1 MTYPEAIRRIENLP
15 SLRFKISDSLYGRS
29 KYQWLKMHN
38 VSIVKGDH
46 PLKMLGESLDMIGGL
61 SELLPS
67 KSEKILIKP
76 NFGCH
81 KTALTGATT
90 DLRVLTA
97 LIQMLQS
104 QGYSNIV
111 VGDGGM
117 AGYLKINILDY
128 LGVPALCKN
137 YGVPV
142 LDLNRDDSILM
153 KLRSGARVKISKT
166 ILESKV
172 INLAKL
178 KTHVLTTV
186 SLGIKNL
193 LGCVVGSDKREVHLH
208 GLDENLANLP
218 SIIKPRLTIIEGLFG
233 MEGRGPVA
241 GKPKKSDLIIA
252 SPDVIAADMVA
263 SRLMGF
269 DPFDIRHIT
278 YAIKMASRPYRWG
291 DIRILG
297 TPITKAITPFEAATP
312 IKLEANPY
320 INRLKHMI
328 RGNPLYPVATT
339 LLSSSKAVSTLFKD
353 LGILQEGIDYE
364 PSMRP
369 PKVDKNICRGCDL
382 CKNVCPVDA
391 ISILNGK
398 ADIDPD
404 KCVKCYCCVEI
415 CPYST
420 IAL

>member
-1 MTYPEAIRRIENLP
+1 
-15 SLRFKISDSLYGRS
+15 
-29 KYQWLKMHN
+29 MHT
-38 VSIVKGDH
+38 VSIIKDH
-46 PLKMLGESLDMIGGL
+46 DPHRMLEESLNKIGEL
-61 SELLPS
+61 STFFPR

-90 DLRVLTA
+90 DLRTLA
-97 LIQMLQS
+97 SLIQMLQS
-104 QGYSNIV
+104 HGYSDIV

-117 AGYLKINILDY
+117 AGYLKINILGY
-128 LGVPALCKN
+128 LGVPALCKK

-142 LDLNRDDSILM
+142 LDLNRDDAVLV
-153 KLRSGARVKISKT
+153 KLRSGARVRISKT
-166 ILESKV
+166 ALESQI

-178 KTHVLTTV
+178 KTHVLTIVT
-186 SLGIKNL
+186 LGIKNL

-218 SIIKPRLTIIEGLFG
+218 SVVKPNLTIIEGLWG

-252 SPDVIAADMVA
+252 SSDVIAADVVA
-263 SRLMGF
+263 SRVMGF
-269 DPFDIRHIT
+269 NPFGIRHIS
-278 YAIKMASRPYRWG
+278 YAIKMASRPYTWR

-297 TPITKAITPFEAATP
+297 TPVTNAITPFEAATP
-312 IKLEANPY
+312 TRLEANPY
-320 INRLKHMI
+320 VNRLKHLI

-339 LLSSSKAVSTLFKD
+339 LVSSKTVATLFKD
-353 LGILQEGIDYE
+353 LGILQEEIDYE
-364 PSMRP
+364 PSVRSLS
-369 PKVDKNICRGCDL
+369 VDKSACTGCGLCR
-382 CKNVCPVDA
+382 NVCPANA

-398 ADIDPD
+398 TAVDPD
-404 KCVKCYCCVEI
+404 KCVKCYCCAEI
-415 CPYST
+415 CPSGA

>member
-1 MTYPEAIRRIENLP
+1 
-15 SLRFKISDSLYGRS
+15 
-29 KYQWLKMHN
+29 MHT
-38 VSIVKGDH
+38 VSIIKDH
-46 PLKMLGESLDMIGGL
+46 DPHKMLEESLNLIGGI
-61 SELLPS
+61 SAFFPH

-90 DLRVLTA
+90 DLRALAA
-97 LIQMLQS
+97 LIQILQS
-104 QGYSNIV
+104 QGYSKIV

-117 AGYLKINILDY
+117 AGYLKVNILGY

-142 LDLNRDDSILM
+142 LDLNRDDAVM
-153 KLRSGARVKISKT
+153 VKLRSGARVKISKT
-166 ILESKV
+166 VLESKV
-172 INLAKL
+172 INFAKL

-186 SLGIKNL
+186 TLGIKNL
-193 LGCVVGSDKREVHLH
+193 LGCVVGSDKREFHLH

-218 SIIKPRLTIIEGLFG
+218 SVVKPRLTIIEGLFG

-241 GKPKKSDLIIA
+241 GKPKKSNLIVA
-252 SPDVIAADMVA
+252 SPDVIAADLVA

-278 YAIKMASRPYRWG
+278 CAIKMASRPYRWR

-297 TPITKAITPFEAATP
+297 TPITKAMTPFEAATP

-320 INRLKHMI
+320 VNRLKHMI

-339 LLSSSKAVSTLFKD
+339 ILSYSKAVSTLFKEV
-353 LGILQEGIDYE
+353 GILQEEIDYE
-364 PSMRP
+364 PSMWP
-369 PKVDKNICRGCDL
+369 PRVDKSICRGCAL
-382 CKNVCPVDA
+382 CKNVCPIDA

-398 ADIDPD
+398 ANIDPD

-420 IAL
+420 IAS

>member
-1 MTYPEAIRRIENLP
+1 M
-15 SLRFKISDSLYGRS
+15 
-29 KYQWLKMHN
+29 
-38 VSIVKGDH
+38 
-46 PLKMLGESLDMIGGL
+46 KMLNESIDLIGGL
-61 SELLPS
+61 SAFLPS
-67 KSEKILIKP
+67 KSERILIKP

-90 DLRVLTA
+90 DLRALAV

-104 QGYSNIV
+104 QGYSDIA

-117 AGYLKINILDY
+117 AGYLKINILGY

-142 LDLNRDDSILM
+142 FDLNRDDGIPM

-166 ILESKV
+166 ILESQV

-186 SLGIKNL
+186 TLGIKNL

-218 SIIKPRLTIIEGLFG
+218 SVIKPRLTIIEGLVG

-241 GKPKKSDLIIA
+241 GKPKKSDLIVA
-252 SPDVIAADMVA
+252 SSDVIAADMVA
-263 SRLMGF
+263 SRVMGF
-269 DPFDIRHIT
+269 DPFEIRHIT

-297 TPITKAITPFEAATP
+297 TPVTKAITPFEAPAP
-312 IKLEANPY
+312 RKLEANPY
-320 INRLKHMI
+320 VNRLKHMI
-328 RGNPLYPVATT
+328 RGNPLYPFATT
-339 LLSSSKAVSTLFKD
+339 LLSSKAVSTLFKD
-353 LGILQEGIDYE
+353 LGILQEEIDYE
-364 PSMRP
+364 PLMRS
-369 PKVDKNICRGCDL
+369 PKVDKNICRGCDF
-382 CKNVCPVDA
+382 CKNACPA
-391 ISILNGK
+391 NSISILNGK
-398 ADIDPD
+398 AYISPD
-404 KCVKCYCCVEI
+404 KCVRCYCCAEI
-415 CPYST
+415 CPYSA